1 MNIVFDKS
9 FSRSL
14 DKLSDKDLK
23 QRIGT
28 IISEIE
34 MAENPGQ
41 IRSLKKI
48 AGFKSFYR
56 IRIGDYRLGL
66 ELEKNA
72 TIRFILIAH
81 RKDIYK
87 LFP

>member
-1 MNIVFDKS
+1 MDVVFDKS
-9 FSRSL
+9 FSRGL
-14 DKLSDKDLK
+14 DKISDKNLK
-23 QRIGT
+23 QKIGN

-34 MAENPGQ
+34 IAEHIGQ
-41 IRSLKKI
+41 IHNLKKI
-48 AGFKSFYR
+48 AGFKSYYR

-66 ELEKNA
+66 ELEKNS
-72 TIRFILIAH
+72 ILRFILIAH

>member
-1 MNIVFDKS
+1 MIVVFDKS
-9 FSRSL
+9 FSRGL
-14 DKLSDKDLK
+14 DKISDKNLK
-23 QRIGT
+23 QKIGN

-34 MAENPGQ
+34 MADHMGQ
-41 IRSLKKI
+41 IRNLKKI
-48 AGFKSFYR
+48 AGFKSYYR

-66 ELEKNA
+66 EIEKNS
-72 TIRFILIAH
+72 ILRFILITH